1 MCCVY
6 SRDAKQRKDIKSAS
20 PSFVSSENS
29 VMTSPSG
36 PLNDV
41 QLMIQDRIRK
51 IKDIR
56 NSAELIKNNTD
67 EEIADSVEICTKLIR
82 FIKRSQSELQEM
94 MEEKQRTA
102 EKQAEDLIK
111 DLEKEI
117 SELEQISNTEDH
129 LHLIQ
134 MYPSMNCSEISLDS
148 LEEDDTELV
157 KTLEHILMCF
167 LWLGVRYIFAAH
179 PYLILSD
186 DGKQVRYGDVRHD
199 LPDNPER
206 FNTSLGVLG
215 KEGFSSES
223 FCFEVQVT
231 GKTEWV
237 LGVARE
243 SVNRKGAIKL
253 TPANGFWTLAL
264 RNGNEFKALAGPD
277 VSLSLR
283 EKPQKIGVFVYYEEG
298 AVVFYDVD
306 SGSIIYLYRD
316 QSFMN
321 DETLHPYF
329 SPCNDDTDKN
339 TDPLIILPSV
349 NE

>member
-1 MCCVY
+1 MHQNNI
-6 SRDAKQRKDIKSAS
+6 DKEKSD
-20 PSFVSSENS
+20 
-29 VMTSPSG
+29 T
-36 PLNDV
+36 
-41 QLMIQDRIRK
+41 
-51 IKDIR
+51 
-56 NSAELIKNNTD
+56 
-67 EEIADSVEICTKLIR
+67 VEMFTNLIR
-82 FIKRSQSELQEM
+82 FIERHQSDLLEM
-94 MEEKQRTA
+94 MEEKQKTS

-134 MYPSMNCSEISLDS
+134 IYPSMNCFDTAS

-167 LWLGVRYIFAAH
+167 LWLGVRYMCAEDVTLDPDTAH

-186 DGKQVRYGDVRHD
+186 DGKQVRYGDIRQD

-206 FNTSLGVLG
+206 FDTSPCVLG
-215 KEGFSSES
+215 KEGVSSG
-223 FCFEVQVT
+223 CFYFKVQVT

-237 LGVARE
+237 LGVVRE
-243 SVNRKGAIKL
+243 SVNRKGEIEL

-264 RNGNEFKALAGPD
+264 RNGNEYKALAGPD
-277 VSLSLR
+277 VLLSLR

-329 SPCNDDTDKN
+329 SPCNDDNDKN
-339 TDPLIILPSV
+339 TDPLIILPYSV